1 MNAAPGPRHDAA
13 VIALVGVAH
22 GFSHFLQLALPPLFP
37 LLKADLGYSYTE
49 LGLLMT
55 VFFAASGGFQI
66 PAGFV
71 VDRIGA
77 RNVLFCGLGCLAG
90 ATLLYGL
97 VPIYPVLLL
106 LVFVAGAGNSVFHPA
121 DFSILSAGVDERRMG
136 RAFSI
141 HAFAGFA
148 GYGAAPA
155 GIVLLAATLGWRETL
170 IAVGGA
176 GLAYLAVL
184 VAARRVLDAGAPAPR
199 PAGAAVQ
206 AAPTTTGASLLLR
219 LPIVMFFLFFVVMA
233 MAQIGFQTFAPPAL
247 IEMYGTS
254 LTLANV
260 AVTAFLFGTLFGVL
274 VGGVL
279 ADRGARHDI
288 IAGIFTVATAVTI
301 VGTALVSLPDH
312 ARMPLFALAGVAFGI
327 VFPSRDMLV
336 RAAAPRE
343 ATGKVFGFVYS
354 GLDVGSALIPVAM
367 GWLLDR
373 GAAAWVFAVI
383 GVCFALAIVALS
395 LTPRAAARPAA
406 APG

>member
-1 MNAAPGPRHDAA
+1 MSAATSLRHDTA
-13 VIALVGVAH
+13 VIGLVGIAH
-22 GFSHFLQLALPPLFP
+22 GCSHFLQLALPPLFP

-55 VFFAASGGFQI
+55 VFFAASGACQI
-66 PAGFV
+66 PAGFI

-97 VPIYPVLLL
+97 VPIYAVLVL
-106 LVFVAGAGNSVFHPA
+106 LVFIAGIGNSVFHPA
-121 DFSILSAGVDERRMG
+121 DFSILSASVHESRMG
-136 RAFSI
+136 RAFSV

-155 GIVLLAATLGWRETL
+155 GIVLLAATFGWREAL
-170 IAVGGA
+170 VAVGAA
-176 GLAYLAVL
+176 GLVYLAVL
-184 VAARRVLDAGAPAPR
+184 LAARRVLETSPAPQPR
-199 PAGAAVQ
+199 QTSVQ
-206 AAPTTTGASLLLR
+206 ASSASGASLLLR
-219 LPIVMFFLFFVVMA
+219 LPIIMFFLFFVVMA
-233 MAQIGFQTFAPPAL
+233 MGQIGFQTFAPPAL
-247 IEMYGTS
+247 IEMYGMG

-274 VGGVL
+274 IGGVL
-279 ADRGARHDI
+279 ADRGGRHGL
-288 IAGIFTVATAVTI
+288 IAGVFTVATAVTI
-301 VGTALVSLPDH
+301 VGTALLSLPDY
-312 ARMPLFALAGVAFGI
+312 ARLALFALAGVAFGI

-373 GAAAWVFAVI
+373 GAAPWVFAVI
-383 GVCFALAIVALS
+383 GICFALAIVALS
-395 LTPRAAARPAA
+395 FTPRVASRPAA

>member
-1 MNAAPGPRHDAA
+1 MIAATGLRRDAA
-13 VIALVGVAH
+13 VIGLVGIAH

-37 LLKADLGYSYTE
+37 VLKADLGYSYTE

-55 VFFAASGGFQI
+55 VFFVASGGFQI
-66 PAGFV
+66 PAGFI

-97 VPIYPVLLL
+97 IPTYPVLVL
-106 LVFVAGAGNSVFHPA
+106 LVFIAGAGNSVFHPA
-121 DFSILSAGVDERRMG
+121 DFSILSASVHESRMG

-148 GYGAAPA
+148 GYGIAPA
-155 GIVLLAATLGWRETL
+155 GVVLLAATLGWREAL
-170 IAVGGA
+170 VAIGA
-176 GLAYLAVL
+176 TGLAYLTVL
-184 VAARRVLDAGAPAPR
+184 VAARRVLETGPAPQ
-199 PAGAAVQ
+199 PQQAAVETSP
-206 AAPTTTGASLLLR
+206 AAGVTLLLR
-219 LPIVMFFLFFVVMA
+219 LPIIMFFLFFVVMA
-233 MAQIGFQTFAPPAL
+233 MGQIGFQTFAPPAL
-247 IEMYGTS
+247 IEMYGTG

-274 VGGVL
+274 IGGVL
-279 ADRGARHDI
+279 ADRGGRHDL
-288 IAGIFTVATAVTI
+288 IAGVFTVATAVTI
-301 VGTALVSLPDH
+301 VGTALLSLPD
-312 ARMPLFALAGVAFGI
+312 AVRLALFALAGIAFGI

-343 ATGKVFGFVYS
+343 STGKIFGFVYS

-373 GAAAWVFAVI
+373 GAAPWVFAVI
-383 GVCFALAIVALS
+383 GICFALAIVALCF
-395 LTPRAAARPAA
+395 TPRGAARPLA